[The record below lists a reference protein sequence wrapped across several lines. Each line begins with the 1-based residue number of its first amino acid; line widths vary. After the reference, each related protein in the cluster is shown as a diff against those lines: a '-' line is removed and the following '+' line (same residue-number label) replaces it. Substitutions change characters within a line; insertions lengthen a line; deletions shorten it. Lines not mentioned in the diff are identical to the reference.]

1 MRYLFFLAFLVSFN
15 ISANDTL
22 HLTKISSSLLQ
33 DSISDDSN
41 SKTYIDTAN
50 IFAIRLESLDA
61 NSPMDLAHNEKE

>member
-22 HLTKISSSLLQ
+22 HLTEISCSVLQ
-33 DSISDDSN
+33 DSICEDSN
-41 SKTYIDTAN
+41 LKTYIDTAN

-61 NSPMDLAHNEKE
+61 NSPMELA